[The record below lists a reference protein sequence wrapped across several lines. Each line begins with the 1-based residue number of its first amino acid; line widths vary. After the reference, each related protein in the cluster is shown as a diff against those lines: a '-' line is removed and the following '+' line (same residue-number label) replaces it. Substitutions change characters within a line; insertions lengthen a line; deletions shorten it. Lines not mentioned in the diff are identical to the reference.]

1 MNKFAI
7 LFLASLTLSF
17 ANDNESTNI
26 IKGSAYGNQ
35 VVEEKAIDYFIKN
48 EQSTYR
54 KEAIYNWY
62 LQKASMNKP
71 EYETQEAKLIKL
83 VDENSTIGK
92 LANLSVDTNTS
103 VNGYCL
109 IKEDIFVG
117 KQPSAGY
124 FECETNIGSITM
136 FGNMRPLNQYA
147 ALLFDPVYIEF
158 KDWRYPVTSSR
169 VTNEAKTSYNIA
181 TYVNDRK
188 LSEIAL
194 TTTSS
199 AADELKT
206 ASNDYL
212 KALEQSRT
220 KQETEYVTVG
230 TGSSQETVAVQNTN
244 TEPPRIIDYFG
255 VAAVNIVAGAIK
267 AGAEV
272 FKKDLPYLYDIVG
285 GSKIWIDLQVD
296 YKGEK
301 IR

>member
-1 MNKFAI
+1 MNKKFAI
-7 LFLASLTLSF
+7 LLLATLCF
-17 ANDNESTNI
+17 ANENESSNI
-26 IKGSAYGNQ
+26 IKGSAYGNE
-35 VVEEKAIDYFIKN
+35 VVEDNPLNYSIKSN
-48 EQSTYR
+48 ETIYR

-62 LQKASMNKP
+62 LQKASVNKP
-71 EYETQEAKLIKL
+71 EYESKEAKLIKL
-83 VDENSTIGK
+83 VDENLTIGK
-92 LANLSVDTNTS
+92 LTNLSVDTNTS

-158 KDWRYPVTSSR
+158 KGWRYPVISSR
-169 VTNEAKTSYNIA
+169 VTNEARTSYNIA

-212 KALEQSRT
+212 KALEKSRT

-230 TGSSQETVAVQNTN
+230 TGNNQDTFAVQNTN
-244 TEPPRIIDYFG
+244 TEPPHIIDYFG
-255 VAAVNIVAGAIK
+255 VAMVNIVAGAVK

>member
-1 MNKFAI
+1 MNKIATIFLIAISMCFA
-7 LFLASLTLSF
+7 A
-17 ANDNESTNI
+17 DESSNI
-26 IKGSAYGNQ
+26 IEGSAYGNK
-35 VVEEKAIDYFIKN
+35 VVEENQLGYSLKKQ
-48 EQSTYR
+48 ESTYR

-62 LQKASMNKP
+62 LLKASKDRD
-71 EYETQEAKLIKL
+71 EYQTQEAKLINL
-83 VDENSTIGK
+83 VDENVSSANF
-92 LANLSVDTNTS
+92 ANLSVDSNMS

-124 FECETNIGSITM
+124 FECETNVGSITM

-147 ALLFDPVYIEF
+147 ALLFDPIYIEY
-158 KDWRYPVTSSR
+158 KGWRYPVISSR
-169 VTNEAKTSYNIA
+169 VTNEARTSYNIA

-194 TTTSS
+194 QTTSS
-199 AADELKT
+199 ASDELKT

-230 TGSSQETVAVQNTN
+230 TGSNQETIAVQNTN
-244 TEPPRIIDYFG
+244 TERPHLIDYFG

-267 AGAEV
+267 AGSEI
-272 FKKDLPYLYDIVG
+272 FKRDLPYLYDIAG
-285 GSKIWIDLQVD
+285 GSKIFIDLQVD